1 METSDCV
8 LDGHVQGG
16 SLQPVYLD
24 KALEAN
30 SYVEG
35 GHGAAVKVHEV
46 LLTTHVVCKGIK
58 IHT

>member
-16 SLQPVYLD
+16 SLHPVYPD

-46 LLTTHVVCKGIK
+46 LQTTHVIRD
-58 IHT
+58 